1 MAAAV
6 SVNMELQKDNDKKW
20 ELSIKLLKKM
30 NLTNLLNYKHGWQRM
45 DDLED
50 TEHDIILITFNA
62 FQKYEKK
69 TGKVFSSLADITDED
84 YSYLKKMI
92 IGKYRK
98 EVWDNRCDRNMRMS
112 DIYNIQHSSDDD
124 THLYFTNMFENDIV
138 DSSTLN
144 QADNDNVKNDL
155 RTILCRNLITILK
168 PDLAKMI
175 DANILGNDIHGLLT
189 HKEIAINS
197 SRCRSSVTRRIN
209 RGLKFLTDF
218 ITKHNISLQQINNP
232 TKQDLILIN
241 NIIQDYKNNKLFKK
255 QKITCDASKLN
266 IEYFLKINKC
276 CIVTSKRINNTSL
289 QLSSERKKRVKSLIN
304 IAVKIHSIEEFLC

>member
-1 MAAAV
+1 MASAV

-30 NLTNLLNYKHGWQRM
+30 NLTNLLNFKHGWQRM

-69 TGKVFSSLADITDED
+69 TGKVFYSLADITDED
-84 YSYLKKMI
+84 YSYLKKAI
-92 IGKYRK
+92 VDTYRK

-112 DIYNIQHSSDDD
+112 DIYNIQHSSDGD
-124 THLYFTNMFENDIV
+124 THLYFTNMSENDVV

-144 QADNDNVKNDL
+144 QTDNDNMKNDL

-175 DANILGNDIHGLLT
+175 DANILGNDIHGPLT

-218 ITKHNISLQQINNP
+218 IAKHNISMRQINNP

-276 CIVTSKRINNTSL
+276 FIVTSKKINNTSL
-289 QLSSERKKRVKSLIN
+289 QLSSERKKRVKSIIN
-304 IAVKIHSIEEFLC
+304 MEVKIHSIEEFLC

>member
-112 DIYNIQHSSDDD
+112 DIYNIQHSSDGD

-144 QADNDNVKNDL
+144 QADNDNVKNNL

-175 DANILGNDIHGLLT
+175 DANILGNDIRGLLT

-218 ITKHNISLQQINNP
+218 ITKHNISLKQINNP

>member
-1 MAAAV
+1 MASAV

-30 NLTNLLNYKHGWQRM
+30 NLTNLLNFKHGWQRM

-112 DIYNIQHSSDDD
+112 DIYNIQHSSDGD
-124 THLYFTNMFENDIV
+124 THLYFTNMSENDVV

-144 QADNDNVKNDL
+144 QTDNDNMKNDL
-155 RTILCRNLITILK
+155 RIILCRNLITILK

-218 ITKHNISLQQINNP
+218 IAKHNISLQQINNP

-255 QKITCDASKLN
+255 QKITYDASKLN

-276 CIVTSKRINNTSL
+276 FIVTSKKINNTSL
-289 QLSSERKKRVKSLIN
+289 QLSSERKKRVKSIIN
-304 IAVKIHSIEEFLC
+304 MAVKIHSIEEFLC

>member
-1 MAAAV
+1 MASVV

-30 NLTNLLNYKHGWQRM
+30 NLTNLLNFKHGWQRM

-69 TGKVFSSLADITDED
+69 TGKVFHSLADITDED
-84 YSYLKKMI
+84 YSYLKKAI
-92 IGKYRK
+92 VGTYRK

-112 DIYNIQHSSDDD
+112 DIYNIQHSSDGD
-124 THLYFTNMFENDIV
+124 THLYFTNMSENDVV

-144 QADNDNVKNDL
+144 QTDNDNMKNDL

-209 RGLKFLTDF
+209 RGLKFLTYF
-218 ITKHNISLQQINNP
+218 IAKHNISMQQINNP

-255 QKITCDASKLN
+255 QKITYDSSKLN
-266 IEYFLKINKC
+266 IEYFLKANKC

-289 QLSSERKKRVKSLIN
+289 QLPSERKKRVKSIIN
-304 IAVKIHSIEEFLC
+304 MAVKIHSIEEFLC

>member
-124 THLYFTNMFENDIV
+124 THLYFTNMSENDIV

-144 QADNDNVKNDL
+144 QTDNDNVKNDL

-276 CIVTSKRINNTSL
+276 FIVTSKRINNTSL
-289 QLSSERKKRVKSLIN
+289 QLSSERKKRVKSIIN

>member
-209 RGLKFLTDF
+209 CGLKFLTDF